1 MQTTIDD
8 IQALESRHVL
18 QTYRRLPVTFVRGEG
33 VRLFDVE
40 GREYLDLLS
49 GIGVA
54 SLGHA
59 HPGLAQAIADQAQ
72 TLLHT
77 SNLFF
82 HPLQGQAA
90 ERLANLS
97 GLSRAFFCNSGT
109 EAVEACL
116 KLARRYWYT
125 RGEPRAEIVAL
136 EQSFHGRT
144 FGSLSVT
151 WDEHYRAPFA
161 PLLADVRFVPANDA
175 SALASAVS
183 ARTAAI
189 IVEPVQGEGGVRPLT
204 PAFAAAINEISSKT
218 GALVIADEVQSGL
231 GRTGYPFYF
240 GAIGLRPH
248 LVSLG
253 KALGAGVPVGAA
265 LVAEEVAGKISFGDH
280 GSTYGGNLL
289 ACRATLCFL
298 DQLVGGGLIS
308 HVGRMGRYFEQRLRA
323 MAARHVV
330 IKEVRGCGLMWGLEL
345 ASDAAPVIAA
355 ALERRVI
362 VNRTA
367 ETVVRLLPPLVIT
380 ESEADEALGR
390 LDAAFCDVVQDG
402 GH

>member
-1 MQTTIDD
+1 MQTTIDG

-59 HPGLAQAIADQAQ
+59 HPGLAKAIADQAQ
-72 TLLHT
+72 LLLHT

-90 ERLANLS
+90 ERLAHLS
-97 GLSRAFFCNSGT
+97 GLPRAFFCNSGT

-161 PLLADVRFVPANDA
+161 PLLAGVRFVPAND
-175 SALASAVS
+175 SAALRSAVS
-183 ARTAAI
+183 TSTAAI

-204 PAFAAAINEISSKT
+204 PAFAAAVNEVSSKT

-240 GAIGLRPH
+240 GAIGLKPH

-265 LVAEEVAGKISFGDH
+265 LIAEDVAGKISFGDH

-298 DQLVGGGLIS
+298 DELVGGGLIS

-323 MAARHVV
+323 MADRHVI
-330 IKEVRGCGLMWGLEL
+330 IKELRGCGLMWGLEL
-345 ASDAAPVIAA
+345 TSDAAPVISA

-390 LDAAFCDVVQDG
+390 LDAAFGAVVQDG